1 MSSTAQRLFAFAL
14 VGVMVGAAVIAAW
27 SDAASA
33 DAVWLQIVARFEGA
47 FAEGAW
53 RWLARA
59 TAITTGLAVAL
70 TLLELVSSV
79 RREAR
84 EPEFR
89 DAGAT
94 NVRDAVTEVR
104 RRLLALTEGSKPNV
118 VATFNELLRGA
129 VGVSA
134 SDVHLSPTAAGLKL
148 TYRVQGVLHD
158 VAMLDANLA
167 ALLATRVKV
176 LARLDTYVRTSPQ
189 DGRLAVSL
197 DGKSIE
203 ARVSTLPT
211 EGGER
216 VVLRL
221 VRGSLAIP
229 ELDALGFSETTVT
242 RLREVLA
249 RPQGL
254 FFVTGPVGCGKTTT
268 LYAAL
273 QHIAKS
279 RGSTTSLVT
288 LEDPVELE
296 LPFATQTQ
304 MHARSGMTFAG
315 ALRSVLRQDPNV
327 LMIGEIRDK
336 ETAEIATQA
345 GLTGH
350 LILTTVHGEGAAG
363 PFARLMDMGIE
374 PFAIA
379 SATLGAMSQ
388 RLVRTL
394 CTACRRQAAPD
405 PIVEERFGKLGIVLP
420 QGAFYDAVGCDFC
433 EGEGFAGQAPIS
445 EVLIVEG
452 AVRAAVNA
460 QKTTEEIQSLAVAEG
475 MVPLVREGMMLA
487 QRGETTLAEVLR
499 VAG

>member
-1 MSSTAQRLFAFAL
+1 MSSAAQRLFAAAV
-14 VGVMVGAAVIAAW
+14 VGVIVGAAIVGAW
-27 SDAASA
+27 SRAETPQGVWADVVAHFEAS
-33 DAVWLQIVARFEGA
+33 
-47 FAEGAW
+47 FATGAW
-53 RWLARA
+53 RWLAR
-59 TAITTGLAVAL
+59 TAVIVAALALAL
-70 TLLELVSSV
+70 TVLEAVSSI
-79 RREAR
+79 RREPSR
-84 EPEFR
+84 PHFEDR
-89 DAGAT
+89 GAS
-94 NVRDAVTEVR
+94 NVRDAVQEVR
-104 RRLLALTEGSKPNV
+104 RRLDALTSGGKPNV
-118 VATFNELLRGA
+118 VAIFDELLRGA

-134 SDVHLSPTAAGLKL
+134 SDIHLSPGAAGLKL
-148 TYRVQGVLHD
+148 TYRVQGVLSD
-158 VAMLDANLA
+158 VAMLDAALA
-167 ALLATRVKV
+167 APLATRVKV

-189 DGRLAVSL
+189 DGRLVTSL
-197 DGKSIE
+197 DGHGIE

-221 VRGSLAIP
+221 VRGSRAVP
-229 ELDALGFSETTVT
+229 ELEGLGFSETTLA
-242 RLREVLA
+242 RLRDLLS

-254 FFVTGPVGCGKTTT
+254 LFVTGPVGSGKTTT

-273 QHIAKS
+273 QHIAKT

-304 MHARSGMTFAG
+304 MHARAGMTFAG
-315 ALRSVLRQDPNV
+315 TLRSVLRQDPNV
-327 LMIGEIRDK
+327 LMIGEIRDR

-374 PFAIA
+374 PFALA
-379 SATLGAMSQ
+379 SASVGALSQ

-394 CTACRRQAAPD
+394 CTACRRRAVPD
-405 PIVEERFGKLGIVLP
+405 SIVVDRFRKHGVVVP
-420 QGAFYDAVGCDFC
+420 EGAFYEPVGCDFC
-433 EGEGFAGQAPIS
+433 EGEGFAGQVPIS
-445 EVLIVEG
+445 EVLVVEG

-460 QKTTEEIQSLAVAEG
+460 QKTTEEIYSLAVADG
-475 MVPLVREGMMLA
+475 MTPLLREGLTLA
-487 QRGETTLAEVLR
+487 ERGETSLAEILR